1 MLVVAIGLTIL
12 VADQITKQWVRYSF
26 DLGESRPVL
35 DGFFD
40 LTYVRNPGA
49 AWGMFRDFNG
59 ALVVLSVVMLI
70 LLIVFRRSFI
80 SDTRLHRVAL
90 GLMIG
95 GILGNLM
102 DRIRLSSVTD
112 FLDFYIGN
120 HHWPAFNIADSA
132 ICVGVGIYIVS
143 AFWTAGHPLNESM
156 NGRAPQPPEPAPE
169 PGAPER

>member
-1 MLVVAIGLTIL
+1 MLVLAVGLAIL
-12 VADQITKQWVRYSF
+12 VSDQITKQIVRYTF
-26 DLGESRPVL
+26 NLGESRPVI

-59 ALVVLSVVMLI
+59 ALVILSVVMLV
-70 LLIVFRRSFI
+70 LLVIFRKSFI
-80 SDTRLHRVAL
+80 SDTRLHRLAF

-102 DRIRLSSVTD
+102 DRIRLASVTD
-112 FLDFYIGN
+112 FLDFYIAG

-132 ICVGVGIYIVS
+132 ICIGVGIYIIS
-143 AFWTAGHPLNESM
+143 AFWTSGHPLNEH
-156 NGRAPQPPEPAPE
+156 RVPPSDASTEPASESGTP
-169 PGAPER
+169 AP